1 MELFVVKRSTMRG
14 TAAAGA
20 LALLIAGCG
29 GGDDAGSAAT
39 DAGGSSGPIKIVA
52 GVAVSPS
59 SAVLLVG
66 QDQVFFEEEGIEL
79 ELAQAASAAGGVPN
93 LINGQL
99 DVVLGGISGVV
110 TAVASGIPVQFV
122 SGAVTDVET
131 PQGTIYQT
139 MVAPDSGI
147 ASFADLEGK
156 TVAVNSLNCCWDFWI
171 REAVEK
177 DGGDPSTLKLVQL
190 PFPDQAGA
198 LRNGDVD
205 AVSTL
210 QPFATQLRQEGFVD
224 IGDSPAVAY
233 DDPENGNTNYFM
245 ATSFLQENPDLL
257 ERWQRA
263 LQRASDYAN
272 ENPDEVRALIVERV
286 GTPAELVEQAPL
298 PFYTAELDIETIEK
312 EAEFAVKYKVIEEAP
327 SIEEL
332 VATPEEFE

>member
-1 MELFVVKRSTMRG
+1 MRG

-20 LALLIAGCG
+20 LALLLAGC
-29 GGDDAGSAAT
+29 GGDDAGST
-39 DAGGSSGPIKIVA
+39 SAGQGEGQETINIVA

-59 SAVLLVG
+59 SAVLLIG
-66 QDQVFFEEEGIEL
+66 QEQGFFEEEGIEL
-79 ELAQAASAAGGVPN
+79 ELGQAASAAGGVPN

-110 TAVASGIPVQFV
+110 TAVAQGIPVQFV

-147 ASFADLEGK
+147 ESFADLEGK

-177 DGGDPSTLKLVQL
+177 DGGDPSTLNLVQL
-190 PFPDQAGA
+190 PFPEQAGA
-198 LRNGDVD
+198 LRNGSVD

-210 QPFATQLRQEGFVD
+210 QPFATQMRLEGFVD
-224 IGDSPAVAY
+224 IGDSAAIAY
-233 DDPENGNTNYFM
+233 DNPSNGNTNYFM
-245 ATSFLQENPDLL
+245 ATSFLQENPGLL

-263 LQRASDYAN
+263 LQRSSDYAN
-272 ENPDEVRALIVERV
+272 ENPEEVRALIVERV
-286 GTPAELVEQAPL
+286 GTPADLVEQAPL
-298 PFYTAELDIETIEK
+298 PHYTAELDIDTIEK
-312 EAEFAVKYKVIEEAP
+312 EAEFAVKYGVIEEAP
-327 SIEEL
+327 SIEDM